1 MALTTTLR
9 FTEDQL
15 HILLSGLEAECTDQ
29 LTPEELAD
37 HDRMRDRIV
46 KAINRLD

>member
-15 HILLSGLEAECTDQ
+15 HILLSSLESEWTDHMSS
-29 LTPEELAD
+29 EELAD
-37 HDRMRDRIV
+37 HDRMHDRIV
-46 KAINRLD
+46 KALNRLD